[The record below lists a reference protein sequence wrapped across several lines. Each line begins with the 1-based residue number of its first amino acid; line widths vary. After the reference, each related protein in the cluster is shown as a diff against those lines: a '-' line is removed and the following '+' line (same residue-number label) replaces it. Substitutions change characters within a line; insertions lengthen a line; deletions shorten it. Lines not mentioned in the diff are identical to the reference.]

1 MILLS
6 IVHDFII
13 FVEIESQ
20 IRDIHVH
27 LLGYK
32 GDFRA
37 AAIDLVLTDIDMPD
51 INGFE
56 MIRRLKQ
63 TSTHVQF
70 IAMSGG
76 YSIESVK
83 KVADLLGAR
92 HTFKK
97 PLHMPNLLTAIHQVT
112 HPKQP
117 Q

>member
-1 MILLS
+1 MEPRPRS
-6 IVHDFII
+6 VRRSVHDKSVRVITN
-13 FVEIESQ
+13 
-20 IRDIHVH
+20 
-27 LLGYK
+27 G
-32 GDFRA
+32 A